1 MGVGRFCRHLVSD
14 HWSIR
19 HAFPPRALKEIEDAI
34 AAQERRHDGELRFA
48 VESALPFSDLV
59 RGVSARDRAIELFS
73 RLRIWDT
80 AQNAGVLVYLLLADK
95 RVEIVADRGI
105 HSKVGA
111 TAWEAICGAMQR
123 EFAAG
128 RFEPGVITG
137 IQAISDLLALHFPPR
152 DDNPDEL
159 PNRPVVLG

>member
-1 MGVGRFCRHLVSD
+1 VGPGRFFRHLLTD
-14 HWSIR
+14 YWSVR
-19 HAFPPRALKEIEDAI
+19 YSFPPRVMKAIEDAI

-59 RGVSARDRAIELFS
+59 RGISARERAIELFS

-80 AQNAGVLVYLLLADK
+80 EQNAGVLVYLLLADK

-105 HSKVGA
+105 HARVGA

-128 RFEPGVITG
+128 RFEQGVVTG
-137 IQAISDLLALHFPPR
+137 VRAISDLLATHFPPR
-152 DDNPDEL
+152 ADNPDEL
-159 PNRPVVLG
+159 PNRPVDLG

>member
-1 MGVGRFCRHLVSD
+1 MPEQTMAAAAARRVPWWTWLLVSAGVIGLD
-14 HWSIR
+14 QLSKWLVQKALVLGESI
-19 HAFPPRALKEIEDAI
+19 L
-34 AAQERRHDGELRFA
+34 
-48 VESALPFSDLV
+48 VLPFFDLV
-59 RGVSARDRAIELFS
+59 RGISARDRAIEHFS

-80 AQNAGVLVYLLLADK
+80 EQNAGVLVYLLLADR

-105 HSKVGA
+105 HVRVGSA
-111 TAWEAICGAMQR
+111 AWETICGAMQR
-123 EFAAG
+123 DFAAG

-159 PNRPVVLG
+159 SNRPVVLD

>member
-1 MGVGRFCRHLVSD
+1 VGIARFFRHLLSD
-14 HWSIR
+14 YWSVR
-19 HAFPPRALKEIEDAI
+19 YAFPPRAMKTIEETI

-48 VESALPFSDLV
+48 VESALPFFDLL

-80 AQNAGVLVYLLLADK
+80 EQNAGVLVYLLLADK

-105 HSKVGA
+105 HARVGGA
-111 TAWEAICGAMQR
+111 AWEAICGAMQR

-128 RFEPGVITG
+128 RFESGVVTG
-137 IQAISDLLALHFPPR
+137 LQAISDLLATHFPPR
-152 DDNPDEL
+152 GENPDEL
-159 PNRPVVLG
+159 SNRPVVLG